1 MRDEFFAHFGWG
13 CSHTVQTVVAHIKE
27 PLSWSPHRAKLT
39 EKTPRRIKGEQAP
52 PEDCPMTT
60 RTRENEL
67 REVPLWRACDSGSS
81 GVVDMSTATRRT
93 LSCACAVKGN
103 AAAARYTY
111 MSAGRGDRRSTFW
124 EPPMPTPADRKASP
138 AGNHCSYCAAGA
150 PHCFVKINA

>member
-1 MRDEFFAHFGWG
+1 PV
-13 CSHTVQTVVAHIKE
+13 HTGRNLLVPEHLNALHSKSVANGTNVARK
-27 PLSWSPHRAKLT
+27 PSQATTLSPSGGLT
-39 EKTPRRIKGEQAP
+39 ILSNEIGQ

-60 RTRENEL
+60 RTGENEL

-124 EPPMPTPADRKASP
+124 EPPHRRESIPCR
-138 AGNHCSYCAAGA
+138 
-150 PHCFVKINA
+150 

>member
-1 MRDEFFAHFGWG
+1 
-13 CSHTVQTVVAHIKE
+13 
-27 PLSWSPHRAKLT
+27 
-39 EKTPRRIKGEQAP
+39 
-52 PEDCPMTT
+52 MTT

-111 MSAGRGDRRSTFW
+111 ECRTRGPQVDFLG
-124 EPPMPTPADRKASP
+124 EPTLTDGKASP

>member
-1 MRDEFFAHFGWG
+1 
-13 CSHTVQTVVAHIKE
+13 
-27 PLSWSPHRAKLT
+27 
-39 EKTPRRIKGEQAP
+39 
-52 PEDCPMTT
+52 MTT
-60 RTRENEL
+60 PTREDEL
-67 REVPLWRACDSGSS
+67 REVPLWRVCESGSS

-111 MSAGRGDRRSTFW
+111 ECRTRGPQVDFLGATDAHAHRR
-124 EPPMPTPADRKASP
+124 EASP

>member
-1 MRDEFFAHFGWG
+1 
-13 CSHTVQTVVAHIKE
+13 
-27 PLSWSPHRAKLT
+27 
-39 EKTPRRIKGEQAP
+39 
-52 PEDCPMTT
+52 MTT
-60 RTRENEL
+60 RTREDEL

-111 MSAGRGDRRSTFW
+111 ECRTRGPQVDFLGATDAHAHRR
-124 EPPMPTPADRKASP
+124 E
-138 AGNHCSYCAAGA
+138 NHCSYCAAGA

>member
-1 MRDEFFAHFGWG
+1 
-13 CSHTVQTVVAHIKE
+13 
-27 PLSWSPHRAKLT
+27 
-39 EKTPRRIKGEQAP
+39 
-52 PEDCPMTT
+52 MTT
-60 RTRENEL
+60 RTKENEL

-124 EPPMPTPADRKASP
+124 EPPMPTLTDGKASP
-138 AGNHCSYCAAGA
+138 AGNHCSYCAAVA

>member
-1 MRDEFFAHFGWG
+1 MTAR
-13 CSHTVQTVVAHIKE
+13 S
-27 PLSWSPHRAKLT
+27 R
-39 EKTPRRIKGEQAP
+39 
-52 PEDCPMTT
+52 ED
-60 RTRENEL
+60 EL

-103 AAAARYTY
+103 AAAERYTY

-124 EPPMPTPADRKASP
+124 EPPMPTLTDRKASP